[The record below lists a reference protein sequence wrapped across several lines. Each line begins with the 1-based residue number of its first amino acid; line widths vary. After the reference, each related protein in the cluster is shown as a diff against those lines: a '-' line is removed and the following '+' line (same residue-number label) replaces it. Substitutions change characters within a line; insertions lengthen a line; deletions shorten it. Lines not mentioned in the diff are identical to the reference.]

1 MVFTNNELSFYI
13 SRRNQISDLLF
24 KDKRP
29 VDINQKI
36 NKC

>member
-13 SRRNQISDLLF
+13 SRRNRISDLLL